1 MQRPAKPCTPVR
13 FRLQPPNRVI
23 MNAKKNSY
31 KYLKKFALDLRIF
44 SLICLY
50 HAKSGHPGGCLSLAE
65 IVSYIWN
72 NELQYSDQISLKR
85 VQNRLIL
92 SKGHSVPILY
102 AAGYLSGLYPYSQ
115 LKTLRKIN
123 SKLQGHPHVL
133 NLPWLETSTGSLGQG
148 LSFSVGMAMACQ
160 YKEIDE
166 NIYCIVGDGE
176 MQEGMIWESLMSA
189 AHYKLNKLCII
200 LDYNKLQSD
209 DLNSNIMNIE
219 PLKDKLLAFGLNV
232 KEIDGHNLVELGK
245 AIKNFKTQKAKP
257 TFIIAHTIK
266 GKGISFM
273 ESIPKWHGSVELT
286 LEQLKDCMNELDYK
300 GEYE

>member
-1 MQRPAKPCTPVR
+1 MFQS
-13 FRLQPPNRVI
+13 I
-23 MNAKKNSY
+23 MA
-31 KYLKKFALDLRIF
+31 
-44 SLICLY
+44 
-50 HAKSGHPGGCLSLAE
+50 
-65 IVSYIWN
+65 
-72 NELQYSDQISLKR
+72 Q
-85 VQNRLIL
+85 
-92 SKGHSVPILY
+92 SV
-102 AAGYLSGLYPYSQ
+102 
-115 LKTLRKIN
+115 
-123 SKLQGHPHVL
+123 
-133 NLPWLETSTGSLGQG
+133 
-148 LSFSVGMAMACQ
+148 
-160 YKEIDE
+160 
-166 NIYCIVGDGE
+166 
-176 MQEGMIWESLMSA
+176 
-189 AHYKLNKLCII
+189 LCII